1 MGILTDL
8 QAGKKIHWEPADSD
22 TFGYNQDLNVL
33 EQWVN
38 GEKTEETLPVVS
50 ISEESLTITWGD
62 QDVTYYD
69 GELEY
74 EN

>member
-1 MGILTDL
+1 MGILTNL
-8 QAGKKIHWEPADSD
+8 QAGKKIHWEPVDSD
-22 TFGYNQDLNVL
+22 TFSYNQDLNVL
-33 EQWVN
+33 EQWMN
-38 GEKTEETLPVVS
+38 GEKTGETLPVVS
-50 ISEESLTITWGD
+50 LSEESLTVTWGD

>member
-1 MGILTDL
+1 MGILTNL
-8 QAGKKIHWEPADSD
+8 QAGKKIHWETVDTDS
-22 TFGYNQDLNVL
+22 FGYNQDLNVL
-33 EQWVN
+33 EQWIN
-38 GEKTEETLPVVS
+38 GEKTGETLSVVS

-62 QDVTYYD
+62 QDVIYYD